1 MHRVKVTRNEDRQ
14 TPCDRW
20 GHLCPRIGGSRGL
33 RGTAVSL
40 TGITVIL
47 TFVFGLFDWT
57 NYDEM
62 IRFAMGLIGL
72 VCFAGICC
80 HAHWLMES

>member
-1 MHRVKVTRNEDRQ
+1 MF
-14 TPCDRW
+14 
-20 GHLCPRIGGSRGL
+20 
-33 RGTAVSL
+33 L

-80 HAHWLMES
+80 HAHWLMESLVSNN